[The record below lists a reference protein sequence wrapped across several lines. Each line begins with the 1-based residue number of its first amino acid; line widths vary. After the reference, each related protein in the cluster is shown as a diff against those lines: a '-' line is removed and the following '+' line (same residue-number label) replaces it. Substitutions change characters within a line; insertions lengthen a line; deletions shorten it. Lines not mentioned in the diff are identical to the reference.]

1 VRAAV
6 GSAVADVAAI
16 PAAFDERAGP
26 GSGPDF
32 TALRK
37 LLQEIHRG
45 LERYAPAA
53 EAVPDPVAEP
63 PADAAPADVAA
74 ETPAAAPHGAAA
86 MSIAAL
92 TSVNS
97 RADAMRL
104 LDLVCQY
111 YERCEP
117 SSPLPLLIERARRLA
132 DKNFLDVLR
141 DLAPDGLNQA
151 KSIAGPRDE

>member
-1 VRAAV
+1 
-6 GSAVADVAAI
+6 
-16 PAAFDERAGP
+16 
-26 GSGPDF
+26 
-32 TALRK
+32 
-37 LLQEIHRG
+37 
-45 LERYAPAA
+45 
-53 EAVPDPVAEP
+53 
-63 PADAAPADVAA
+63 
-74 ETPAAAPHGAAA
+74 